1 MVHKSDRRER
11 LSDLNGE
18 KNKAIVL
25 EAFDMCAKR
34 SWGGTEHNY
43 IDFPTV
49 EQSSPIEER
58 PNMTVMSGLIVSNAG
73 QSREDSR

>member
-1 MVHKSDRRER
+1 M
-11 LSDLNGE
+11 SDLNAE

-25 EAFDMCAKR
+25 EAFDIYAKR

-43 IDFPTV
+43 ADFPTV

-58 PNMTVMSGLIVSNAG
+58 PNMTVMSGLTVSNAG
-73 QSREDSR
+73 QSTEDSR